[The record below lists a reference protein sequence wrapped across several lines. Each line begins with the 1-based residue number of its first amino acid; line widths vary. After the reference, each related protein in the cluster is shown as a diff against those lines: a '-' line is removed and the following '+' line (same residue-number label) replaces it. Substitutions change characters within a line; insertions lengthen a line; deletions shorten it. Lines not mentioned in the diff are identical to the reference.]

1 MHDGF
6 SQPQPETGMTQS
18 HRVTS
23 LRPPSE
29 PASRA
34 PARLRRIFV
43 RDLVLLADIGV
54 YRREQGNKQ
63 RVRVNLDLMVDDPP
77 EPPTDRL
84 RDVVNY
90 AKVVDAV
97 RALVGRGRVNLVET
111 LAQQIADACL
121 TDPRVAKVRVQVE
134 KLDAVA
140 EAASVGVE
148 IERLRA
154 ETP

>member
-1 MHDGF
+1 
-6 SQPQPETGMTQS
+6 MTQS
-18 HRVTS
+18 HRVTP

-29 PASRA
+29 PASQPA
-34 PARLRRIFV
+34 ARLRRIFV

-54 YRREQGNKQ
+54 YRREQGNPQ
-63 RVRVNLDLMVDDPP
+63 RVRINLDLLVEDPP
-77 EPPTDRL
+77 GPPTDRL

-90 AKVVDAV
+90 AKVVEAV

-121 TDPRVAKVRVQVE
+121 VDPRVAKARVQVE

-140 EAASVGVE
+140 DAAAVGVE
-148 IERLRA
+148 IERGRA
-154 ETP
+154 EKP